1 VAAEAIAGRPSRA
14 VAVALLQA
22 SNLPTADL
30 TDEQMRY
37 FFYCGPP
44 AAPTALV
51 GVELHGSNALL
62 RSLVVAPAHRSNGLG
77 AVLVRHAEEFARA
90 EGATSM
96 YLLTTTAE
104 SFFKRCGYAHANR
117 EAAPAEIRA
126 TREFADICPA
136 SAAFLVKR
144 LQ

>member
-1 VAAEAIAGRPSRA
+1 VAAEATAGRPSRA

-30 TDEQMRY
+30 TDKQMRY

-96 YLLTTTAE
+96 YLLTSTAE
-104 SFFKRCGYAHANR
+104 SFFKRCGYAQANR
-117 EAAPAEIRA
+117 ETAPAEIRA

-144 LQ
+144 VQ

>member
-30 TDEQMRY
+30 TDEQMGY

-96 YLLTTTAE
+96 YLLTSTAE
-104 SFFKRCGYAHANR
+104 PFFKRCGYAQANR
-117 EAAPAEIRA
+117 ETAPAEIRA

>member
-96 YLLTTTAE
+96 YLLTSTAE
-104 SFFKRCGYAHANR
+104 SFFKRCGYAQANR
-117 EAAPAEIRA
+117 ETAPAEIRA